1 MTTLKL
7 SLGDQFVW
15 ALVQPTARDF
25 IKETD
30 ESGYQATQLILSQSQ
45 PGPVEVVYENLPGWA
60 QKQVAEAIK
69 SGQLTNAG
77 DKIEAKAEKKAE
89 AKKESSELK
98 ASADEQPKN
107 TRKTTKKKTSS
118 KKTKVSSEA

>member
-15 ALVQPTARDF
+15 ALVQPTARAF

-30 ESGYQATQLILSQSQ
+30 ESGFQATQLILSQSQ

-77 DKIEAKAEKKAE
+77 DKIEAKAEDKVE
-89 AKKESSELK
+89 AKEES
-98 ASADEQPKN
+98 AEQTESTEATPET
-107 TRKTTKKKTSS
+107 TRKTTKKKASS
-118 KKTKVSSEA
+118 KKTKASSEE

>member
-15 ALVQPTARDF
+15 ALVQPTARAF

-45 PGPVEVVYENLPGWA
+45 PGPVEVVYENLPGW
-60 QKQVAEAIK
+60 
-69 SGQLTNAG
+69 
-77 DKIEAKAEKKAE
+77 D
-89 AKKESSELK
+89 
-98 ASADEQPKN
+98 
-107 TRKTTKKKTSS
+107 TRCLGGTPYPSWPC
-118 KKTKVSSEA
+118 E

>member
-15 ALVQPTARDF
+15 ALVQPTARAF

-77 DKIEAKAEKKAE
+77 DKIEAKVEKKAE

-98 ASADEQPKN
+98 ASAEEQPKN

-118 KKTKVSSEA
+118 RKTKVSSEA

>member
-15 ALVQPTARDF
+15 ALVQPTARAF